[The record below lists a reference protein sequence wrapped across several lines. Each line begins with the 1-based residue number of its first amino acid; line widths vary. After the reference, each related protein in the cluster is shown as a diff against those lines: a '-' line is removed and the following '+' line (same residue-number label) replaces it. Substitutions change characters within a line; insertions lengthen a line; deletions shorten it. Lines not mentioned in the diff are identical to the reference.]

1 MREAFDYVIVD
12 TAPVGFVIDC
22 AVITPELDGTAI
34 VINTT
39 NSSYKQARRIM
50 QQLEKSSGKILG
62 VILNRA
68 VAQGKGCRYGYGD
81 HPNNK

>member
-39 NSSYKQARRIM
+39 NSSYKQERRIK
-50 QQLEKSSGKILG
+50 QQLEKSGGKILG
-62 VILNRA
+62 VILNRTE
-68 VAQGKGCRYGYGD
+68 VQGKERRYGYGEHGD
-81 HPNNK
+81 NK